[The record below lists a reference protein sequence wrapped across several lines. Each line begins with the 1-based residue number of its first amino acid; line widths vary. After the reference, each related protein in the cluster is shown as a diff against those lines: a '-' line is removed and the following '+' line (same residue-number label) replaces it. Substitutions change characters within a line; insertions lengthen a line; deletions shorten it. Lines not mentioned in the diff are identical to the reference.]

1 MSWKLVF
8 TRSDLLVRRPAE
20 EELLLKSS
28 PSSRGKDWT
37 PCACD
42 LVLTNKEEG
51 LGRGNTGSARTERIG
66 QAGPVP
72 QPLQR

>member
-28 PSSRGKDWT
+28 PSDKGKDWT

-42 LVLTNKEEG
+42 LVLTNKEG
-51 LGRGNTGSARTERIG
+51 LGRGNARSARTER
-66 QAGPVP
+66 
-72 QPLQR
+72 